1 VREGTNK
8 SGKTYRVAL
17 VQFAGKG
24 GPALLAVSGSLAHWE
39 MAEVEQFIA
48 EME

>member
-1 VREGTNK
+1 LKNAAQG
-8 SGKTYRVAL
+8 L
-17 VQFAGKG
+17 
-24 GPALLAVSGSLAHWE
+24 ALLAVSGSLAHWD